1 MSQPTNNTNES
12 THQLYKW
19 VNPPTIQM
27 SQPTNYTDESTH
39 QLYLVGLL
47 ICIVGGLTHLYC
59 WWVDS
64 FVLLVGWLICIV
76 GGLTHLYSWWVDS
89 STHQLYRWVNPPN
102 IQMSQPTNYTDE
114 STHQL
119 YRWVNPPTIQ
129 MSQPTNNTNESTHQL
144 YTHLYSWWV
153 DSFVLLV
160 GWLICIV
167 GDLTHLYSW
176 WVDSSV

>member
-1 MSQPTNNTNES
+1 MKGLSGYMGWLICIVGGLS
-12 THQLYKW
+12 YLYSWW
-19 VNPPTIQM
+19 VD
-27 SQPTNYTDESTH
+27 SSV
-39 QLYLVGLL
+39 LLVGWL

-76 GGLTHLYSWWVDS
+76 GG
-89 STHQLYRWVNPPN
+89 
-102 IQMSQPTNYTDE
+102 IQPTNNTNE

-129 MSQPTNNTNESTHQL
+129 MSQPTNYTDESTHQQ
-144 YTHLYSWWV
+144 YRWV
-153 DSFVLLV
+153 NPLTIQMSQPTNNTDELV

-167 GDLTHLYSW
+167 SGLTHLYSW